1 MSSSAAAAS
10 GTLFVV
16 SAPSGAGK
24 TSLVRALTGRDPGV
38 TVSVSHTTRAR
49 RPGERD
55 GEHYHFV
62 DAGVFAS
69 MCERDEF
76 LEHAEVF
83 GNRYGTSRAGV
94 AQRLHAGMDVVLE
107 IDWQGARQVRA
118 RVPDAVGVFVL
129 PPSLEQLRRR
139 LEGRGQDGPEVIKR
153 RMRAAVDEISHYR
166 EYDYLLV
173 NDRFDT
179 ALDELC
185 AIVTARRLGQH
196 AQARRLAGLLDA
208 LLAGHGLD

>member
-1 MSSSAAAAS
+1 MSNSAAATS
-10 GTLFVV
+10 GSLFVV

-55 GEHYHFV
+55 AEHYHFV
-62 DAGVFAS
+62 DDVTFAR
-69 MCERDEF
+69 MCDQDAF

-94 AQRLHAGMDVVLE
+94 EQQLHAGLDVVLE

-118 RVPDAVGVFVL
+118 RVPDSVGVFVL

-139 LEGRGQDGPEVIKR
+139 LEGRGQDDPQVIGR
-153 RMRAAVDEISHYR
+153 RMRAAVDEISHYG

-173 NDRFDT
+173 NDRFEA
-179 ALDELC
+179 ALDDLC
-185 AIVTARRLGQH
+185 AIVTARRLRRD
-196 AQARRLAGLLDA
+196 AQSRRLAGLLDA
-208 LLAGHGLD
+208 LLAAHGQD